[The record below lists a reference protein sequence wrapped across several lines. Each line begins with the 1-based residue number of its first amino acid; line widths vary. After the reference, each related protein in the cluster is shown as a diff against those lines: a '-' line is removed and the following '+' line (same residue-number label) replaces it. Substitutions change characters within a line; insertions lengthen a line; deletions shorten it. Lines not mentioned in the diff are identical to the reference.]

1 MQPADRVGIDERRCL
16 ERTCTQRDVDLIAAL
31 FGDGLE
37 TVLGHLL
44 DQPCDRIGN
53 ITRSESTASTG
64 TTTDFDR
71 RLPGADD
78 LGQHQAQS
86 LVRPGHPPPTV
97 GRCVDRVAQSG
108 ATPSDRGRG
117 RLDDEAGLDELGE
130 MLPDGI
136 VVKTEMLGELGNL
149 DGPRRVGDVPEEFVT
164 SWIAERGEPG
174 SAACSS
180 SADRARHGQDQQQE
194 HDSSHQ

>member
-1 MQPADRVGIDERRCL
+1 
-16 ERTCTQRDVDLIAAL
+16 
-31 FGDGLE
+31 
-37 TVLGHLL
+37 
-44 DQPCDRIGN
+44 
-53 ITRSESTASTG
+53 
-64 TTTDFDR
+64 
-71 RLPGADD
+71 
-78 LGQHQAQS
+78 
-86 LVRPGHPPPTV
+86 
-97 GRCVDRVAQSG
+97 
-108 ATPSDRGRG
+108 
-117 RLDDEAGLDELGE
+117 

-164 SWIAERGEPG
+164 SWIAEREPG